1 VTQEW
6 FRPVGQSYVKDGS
19 SWRCEMSVICS
30 APLFMFSL
38 FSSLQA
44 DPVTECT
51 EPNPAIWAL
60 RPDHEKLRNGH
71 VSVVNIIIVIVILK
85 FHQK

>member
-1 VTQEW
+1 VKRLQLAL
-6 FRPVGQSYVKDGS
+6 RDVGN
-19 SWRCEMSVICS
+19 
-30 APLFMFSL
+30 LFSL
-38 FSSLQA
+38 IFHVFPSFLFLQA
-44 DPVTECT
+44 DQVTECT

-71 VSVVNIIIVIVILK
+71 VSVVNIIIVIIILK